1 MQKISGAK
9 IMTLCLK
16 NEGVNTVFG
25 YPGAAIAPFYEELAE
40 SGLRHVLMR
49 GEQGAGHAANGYA
62 RMTGKP
68 GVCVATSGPGA
79 TNLFTAIATAYSD
92 SIPMIAITGQAAT
105 YQLGRDVFQEIDATG
120 AAEPF
125 TKYAYLVKSA
135 GELAQVFK
143 EAFHIASTGRRGPV
157 LIDVP
162 VDVQEQLA
170 EFDYP
175 KSVNIRGYK
184 PRQEGHPLQVKRL
197 AEAIARAKRPA
208 LCFGGGVFLADAV
221 EELRRFV
228 VDTQIPAVSTMM
240 GLGALPPGDALYY
253 GMVGQSGRETANFAV
268 EESDL
273 LILLG
278 ARVGDRAISRFARDN
293 AAAREIAHI
302 DIDTAEIGKNLDTT
316 IPLVGDLKA
325 VLGQLLDKNPHGVWA
340 DWRRRLDS
348 LRGKE
353 LPSPSL
359 DSDFDPGAFVRA
371 LCEKLPENS
380 VYVADVGQNQIWS
393 ARSFT
398 GKGRFLTTGGMGT
411 MGYSI
416 PAAIG
421 AKLASPKS
429 EVVAVCGDGAFQMS
443 MQEIASMLQNNAP
456 VKIVVMRNDSLGLVR
471 DIQLARPA
479 RREFAVA
486 LEHSPDL
493 RLLAEAYGIPYGRL
507 ENNAGIEAAAQRI
520 IEAKGAYLLEC
531 IVR

>member
-16 NEGVNTVFG
+16 SEGVGTVFG
-25 YPGAAIAPFYEELAE
+25 YPGAAIAPFYEELAA
-40 SGLRHVLMR
+40 SGIRHVLMR

-62 RMTGKP
+62 RMTGRP

-92 SIPMIAITGQAAT
+92 SIPMVAITGQAAT

-135 GELAQVFK
+135 EELASVFK
-143 EAFHIASTGRRGPV
+143 EAFHIASTGRKGPV

-162 VDVQEQLA
+162 VDVQEQPA
-170 EFDYP
+170 AFTYP
-175 KSVNIRGYK
+175 QSVSIRGYK

-197 AEAIARAKRPA
+197 AEAIARARRPA

-221 EELRRFV
+221 AGLRRFV
-228 VDTQIPAVSTMM
+228 EETQMPAVSTMM

-253 GMVGQSGRETANFAV
+253 GMVGQSGCKTANLAL
-268 EESDL
+268 EGSDL
-273 LILLG
+273 LILMG
-278 ARVGDRAISRFARDN
+278 ARVGDRAISRFAQG
-293 AAAREIAHI
+293 AAPAREIAHI

-325 VLGQLLDKNPHGVWA
+325 VLNQLLDKSPRGEWV
-340 DWRRRLDS
+340 DWRKGLDS
-348 LRGKE
+348 LREKQPAAGAGPG
-353 LPSPSL
+353 L
-359 DSDFDPGAFVRA
+359 DPGAFVRA
-371 LCEKLPENS
+371 VCEKLPEAS

-393 ARSFT
+393 ARSFA

-411 MGYSI
+411 MGYAI

-421 AKLASPKS
+421 AKLASPAS
-429 EVVAVCGDGAFQMS
+429 EAVAVCGDGAFQMS
-443 MQEIASMLQNNAP
+443 MQEIASMLQNGAP

-471 DIQLARPA
+471 EIQMSRPA
-479 RREFAVA
+479 KREFAVA

-493 RLLAEAYGIPYGRL
+493 ALLAAAYGIPYGRL
-507 ENNAGIEAAAQRI
+507 ADNAGIEEAAQRLVD
-520 IEAKGAYLLEC
+520 AKGAYLLEC
-531 IVR
+531 AVQ